1 MMDKRIL
8 IVEDDTAFGVM
19 LEKWFAR
26 NHWQTTLTSKVTT
39 AIREIDN
46 NQYELIISDLRLPDG
61 DGIMLLTHVKGKN
74 ITTPFIIMTGYA
86 DVQTAV
92 NAMKLGAYDYLKKP
106 INPEI
111 LQQKIDAAMKA
122 QHDERHDVKS
132 HSKNSENCVVKGES
146 AVIQRV
152 YSHVALVA
160 PTNMSVLILGES
172 GTGKE
177 YVAKMIHE
185 QSQRRNKPYIAVDC
199 GSLSKELA
207 PSELFGHLKGSFTSA
222 VSDKR
227 GVFEEAKGGTVFL
240 DEIGNLPYDVQKQ
253 LLRTLQEHKV
263 RPVGS
268 ARDVDIDVRIVAAT
282 NENLLDAIEDGA
294 FRQDLYHR
302 INEFTIEMP
311 PLRERLE
318 DLEEFA
324 YHFLNQ
330 ANAELGKNVTR
341 ICDDVFAVLRKQ
353 RWSGNLREL
362 RNVIRRAALFAENQE
377 ITVEHLPV
385 FAQVQPKNV
394 NDDMALRPGNEKEQI
409 VNALNKA
416 RGNKT
421 VAARLLQIDR
431 KTLYNK
437 MHLYEINL

>member
-1 MMDKRIL
+1 MSRRIL
-8 IVEDDTAFGVM
+8 IIEDDTAFGLM
-19 LEKWFAR
+19 LEKWF
-26 NHWQTTLTSKVTT
+26 SKNQWEATMVSRV
-39 AIREIDN
+39 AAALREINSNHYD
-46 NQYELIISDLRLPDG
+46 LIISDLRLPDG
-61 DGIMLLTHVKGKN
+61 DGIMLLTHVKEKK
-74 ITTPFIIMTGYA
+74 IDIPFIIMTGYA
-86 DVQTAV
+86 EVQTAV

-111 LQQKIDAAMKA
+111 LQQKIDAAMSQQK
-122 QHDERHDVKS
+122 QGKTEDTQSSKKS
-132 HSKNSENCVVKGES
+132 GSDLVRGKS

-152 YSHVALVA
+152 YSHIALVA

-177 YVAKMIHE
+177 YAARMIHE
-185 QSQRRNKPYIAVDC
+185 QSRRKNKPFIAVDC

-222 VSDKR
+222 ICDKK

-240 DEIGNLPYDVQKQ
+240 DEIGNLSYDVQKQ
-253 LLRTLQEHKV
+253 LLRSLQEHKV

-268 ARDVDIDVRIVAAT
+268 TKDVEIDVRIVAAT
-282 NENLLDAIEDGA
+282 NENLLGAIEDGS
-294 FRQDLYHR
+294 FRQDLFHR

-311 PLRERLE
+311 PLRERT
-318 DLEEFA
+318 DDIEEFS

-330 ANAELGKNVTR
+330 ANVELGKNVSH
-341 ICDDVFAVLRKQ
+341 ISDEVLTVLKKQ
-353 RWSGNLREL
+353 QWSGNLREL
-362 RNVIRRAALFAENQE
+362 RNVIRRATLFAENQE
-377 ITVEHLPV
+377 ITIEHLPV
-385 FAQVQPKNV
+385 FAQMPSKNHD
-394 NDDMALRPGNEKEQI
+394 DDMALRPGNEREQI
-409 VNALNKA
+409 ISALNKA

-437 MHLYEINL
+437 MHQYEINL

>member
-341 ICDDVFAVLRKQ
+341 ICDDAFAVLRKQ
-353 RWSGNLREL
+353 QWSGNLREL

-385 FAQVQPKNV
+385 FAQVQPKNI

>member
-1 MMDKRIL
+1 MDKRIL

-353 RWSGNLREL
+353 QWSGNLREL

-385 FAQVQPKNV
+385 FAQVQSKNV

>member
-1 MMDKRIL
+1 MDKRIL
-8 IVEDDTAFGVM
+8 IVEDDMAFGVM

-61 DGIMLLTHVKGKN
+61 DGIMLLTHVREKN

-111 LQQKIDAAMKA
+111 LQQKIDAAMKLQSA
-122 QHDERHDVKS
+122 GNLETTSR
-132 HSKNSENCVVKGES
+132 SKCSGDDVVKGKS
-146 AVIQRV
+146 AVIQKV

-177 YVAKMIHE
+177 YVARMIHE
-185 QSQRRNKPYIAVDC
+185 QSQRKGKPYIAVDC

-341 ICDDVFAVLRKQ
+341 ICDDAFAVLRKQ
-353 RWSGNLREL
+353 QWSGNLREL